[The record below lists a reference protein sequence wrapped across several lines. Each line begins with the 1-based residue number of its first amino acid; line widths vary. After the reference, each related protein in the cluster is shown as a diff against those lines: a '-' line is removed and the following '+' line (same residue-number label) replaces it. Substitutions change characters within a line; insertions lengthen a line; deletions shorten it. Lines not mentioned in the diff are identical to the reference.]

1 MQIYKTMKEETIE
14 QMIDALAAE
23 GRVRRLAQHD
33 CADLPLWGRRRQRRA
48 DRLRYAAAACFL
60 LAILTPATLR
70 AHASGGLRCNTWADA
85 AGMVT
90 LSDYFLNIQ

>member
-1 MQIYKTMKEETIE
+1 MKEETIE

-48 DRLRYAAAACFL
+48 DRLRYAAAAAVVAL
-60 LAILTPATLR
+60 LLPTTVAVKPLPYNLAENVSYETVVEL
-70 AHASGGLRCNTWADA
+70 
-85 AGMVT
+85 
-90 LSDYFLNIQ
+90 IQESLLL